1 MNKIVKEKLKEAIL
15 LFIIIITFGSV
26 LAVMLK
32 YENEGEKNMP
42 FNLTE
47 MLVISSVDETQ
58 KAENP
63 ENYKRNLDLHQYN
76 DFYLKFEKNSNFKE
90 TSYIKNIII
99 ENIEIKNNEEKNVNV
114 YIPSNAEE
122 KLFSYEDNFK
132 VENSLTYKGASKDNQ
147 KNLEIGN
154 QGGRV
159 LFRIV
164 NQNVGEYISNDEV
177 DISYDGTLLKNIGVS
192 KENIEIKVSFD
203 ILIETN
209 ISKYRGKIDVDLPCG
224 NILDDG
230 VCNIKKTDFSD
241 IAFKREK

>member
-15 LFIIIITFGSV
+15 LFIIIVAFGSV
-26 LAVMLK
+26 LAIMLK

-47 MLVISSVDETQ
+47 MLVISSVDEKEKT
-58 KAENP
+58 ENL
-63 ENYKRNLDLHQYN
+63 ENYKRNLDLNQYN
-76 DFYLKFEKNSNFKE
+76 DFYLKFEKNSDFKE
-90 TSYIKNIII
+90 TVYIENIII
-99 ENIEIKNNEEKNVNV
+99 ENIEIKNGEGKNINI
-114 YIPSNAEE
+114 YIPSNSEE
-122 KLFSYEDNFK
+122 KLFTYEDNFK
-132 VENSLTYKGASKDNQ
+132 VENSLTYKGSNKDNQ

-192 KENIEIKVSFD
+192 SEDIEIGVSFD
-203 ILIETN
+203 VVIKTN
-209 ISKYRGKIDVDLPCG
+209 LSNYRGKINLDLPCG
-224 NILDDG
+224 NILEEG
-230 VCNIKKTDFSD
+230 VCNIKKTDFKD
-241 IAFKREK
+241 VAFKREK